1 MPVPPRTILLIDDDE
16 LSRAVLGLYLADA
29 GYQVMEA
36 EDGTAALN
44 CVRRHGTAIS
54 LVLCD
59 LQMPGLHGPAL
70 LAAMRPL
77 LTAGTPVLAISGS
90 QPAPETVATFNGF
103 LLKPP
108 TPGQLGE
115 TVDALLREA
124 TAPAH
129 DPRSNVTIL
138 DQLAATGERTTVLD
152 ESAFGPLCAMLR
164 KEQLT
169 ELFRLSF
176 SELSKHLVRMEQALH
191 AGDRETMHHSAHT
204 VKGSFAIVGAR
215 ELQQLAA
222 LLEAGTGTFADQTA
236 TLAQIPLA
244 ADRLRRMLSSREV
257 HLELL
262 PPSVQERS

>member
-16 LSRAVLGLYLADA
+16 LSRSVLGLYLAEA
-29 GYQVMEA
+29 GYAVVEA
-36 EDGTAALN
+36 EDGQAALA
-44 CVRRHGTAIS
+44 CLRGPGATIDF
-54 LVLCD
+54 VLSD
-59 LQMPGLHGPAL
+59 LQMPGVHGPAL

-77 LTAGTPVLAISGS
+77 LVAGTPVLAMSGS
-90 QPAPETVATFNGF
+90 QPAPETIADFDGF

-108 TPGQLGE
+108 TPEQLQE
-115 TVDALLREA
+115 VIAALLPDGAA
-124 TAPAH
+124 TVRDH
-129 DPRSNVTIL
+129 DEEEVIL
-138 DQLAATGERTTVLD
+138 HQLAATGERTPVLD
-152 ESAFGPLCAMLR
+152 ETAFGPLRDMLR
-164 KEQLT
+164 TEQLI

-176 SELSKHLVRMEQALH
+176 RELSKHLARMEQALQT
-191 AGDRETMHHSAHT
+191 GDRETMHHSAHT

-222 LLEAGTGTFADQTA
+222 LLEAGHGTFADQTA

-244 ADRLRRMLSSREV
+244 AERLRRMLSTREV